1 MHDKLAL
8 EHSEQA
14 RPLNLCTKT
23 SLKFL
28 SLWLWH
34 YRAGKGQTRGEK
46 GWQGMSDYREPN
58 PCILNWDITG
68 AKYSESLEFE
78 QKVTLDKNLAIYLQ
92 MSWNHFASFQYN
104 IYSSSSSKPDRTFHQ
119 SLKTWASADK
129 SKRPFLNICWKNSH
143 IFFPVKNTKHT

>member
-1 MHDKLAL
+1 
-8 EHSEQA
+8 
-14 RPLNLCTKT
+14 
-23 SLKFL
+23 
-28 SLWLWH
+28 
-34 YRAGKGQTRGEK
+34 
-46 GWQGMSDYREPN
+46 MSDYREPN

-119 SLKTWASADK
+119 SLKT
-129 SKRPFLNICWKNSH
+129 
-143 IFFPVKNTKHT
+143 